1 MPRVDPGRGGLRC
14 NGSSRNAVR
23 RWRRVTGGAYGGGGG
38 WGDEPAGRG
47 AGNAEDGIGRV
58 PGMERRWQPVLSFG
72 DLEPGRRLRRAKG
85 FPDCVGQVL
94 PERRESVDAG
104 AARGVRQKSGADDRG
119 RLPRYSMGTDLP
131 PPLPR
136 GIASLVRG
144 ADGDWLH
151 SARKPGSWRSW
162 SARSG
167 KGPRGRT
174 GWAGGRAVRHGLR
187 REGRASG
194 LGERFHAVAARD
206 GPDGLARR
214 TDNVADRMNRLP
226 DCRTVRTEAHKSKPP
241 VLFPEPGVVMRQL
254 HREGG

>member
-1 MPRVDPGRGGLRC
+1 MGFRRRPGPRTALSTRVAGLRGRRSGHRAAPRDAVPASATGRARDERLIVHINFDRRGLRAMPRVDPGRGGLRC

-23 RWRRVTGGAYGGGGG
+23 RWRRVTVGAYGGGGG

-162 SARSG
+162 STRSG

-174 GWAGGRAVRHGLR
+174 GWAGGRAVRT
-187 REGRASG
+187 SP
-194 LGERFHAVAARD
+194 
-206 GPDGLARR
+206 GP
-214 TDNVADRMNRLP
+214 VADSDIWRP
-226 DCRTVRTEAHKSKPP
+226 
-241 VLFPEPGVVMRQL
+241 
-254 HREGG
+254 